1 MNRKD
6 QEKLQVWQE
15 RLALA
20 ENAIAGERERML
32 RREQQYEG
40 GHTIYA
46 PDGTKAK
53 ESLASHVRNVSFE
66 IIETQVDS
74 TIPSPKVTAVREED
88 EWLADVIEA
97 MLRDVMDRLPSE
109 RMNDEGERLSPVQG
123 GYGLLVDWLD
133 SVSGKD
139 WLGDLKVSLVHPYG
153 IVPQAGMTQVAD
165 MDFFFLKTPQTKRQI
180 RKFYGVDVN
189 DENESDPDAR
199 RLGASADTTDQ
210 LVTMVTAY
218 YRNGKGGIGRLRWVN
233 DVVLEDLED
242 YQLRRVH
249 RCTAC
254 GAVGDGKKC
263 AYCGSKKFEDE
274 VMEYEEL
281 TEDIVLRSGAVIPAV
296 STVRDELG
304 QPVALEAGVLL
315 PQMQPGGG
323 PAVAMMEAAYR
334 QEQTR
339 IPYRRYGREG
349 SVILCDLKEFFP
361 SAPRRTLL
369 DRHLRYMPEGPIR
382 ALADEMVLTAPE
394 TEPGRGMP
402 LGMEQ
407 SQQEMV
413 ALPSAVDNWLR
424 CQMHMEAQHYMD
436 DYVILVPPGVD
447 AAAVL
452 EAFIARCEALG
463 LRVNRRK
470 CRYAPLRRPF
480 RYCKTKFRLTE
491 TGRVVTHRTGDAQR
505 RCRRKMR
512 LLAARGDWEGVRAQ
526 IVSAKGYYKR
536 HNDNGRLTALR
547 ALHSA
552 LRKERAA

>member
-1 MNRKD
+1 MTSAERREGRYQRRKARR
-6 QEKLQVWQE
+6 QE
-15 RLALA
+15 RRQRRMAAL
-20 ENAIAGERERML
+20 
-32 RREQQYEG
+32 
-40 GHTIYA
+40 
-46 PDGTKAK
+46 GT
-53 ESLASHVRNVSFE
+53 
-66 IIETQVDS
+66 
-74 TIPSPKVTAVREED
+74 
-88 EWLADVIEA
+88 
-97 MLRDVMDRLPSE
+97 
-109 RMNDEGERLSPVQG
+109 
-123 GYGLLVDWLD
+123 
-133 SVSGKD
+133 
-139 WLGDLKVSLVHPYG
+139 
-153 IVPQAGMTQVAD
+153 
-165 MDFFFLKTPQTKRQI
+165 
-180 RKFYGVDVN
+180 
-189 DENESDPDAR
+189 
-199 RLGASADTTDQ
+199 
-210 LVTMVTAY
+210 
-218 YRNGKGGIGRLRWVN
+218 
-233 DVVLEDLED
+233 
-242 YQLRRVH
+242 
-249 RCTAC
+249 
-254 GAVGDGKKC
+254 
-263 AYCGSKKFEDE
+263 
-274 VMEYEEL
+274 
-281 TEDIVLRSGAVIPAV
+281 TEDIARFDRMYQCGKDCCRGVRWKTSIQAFEAELFLRTAWSCRLVESGAWHPQRKPIHFSVMERGK
-296 STVRDELG
+296 VRPIDAPHVDDR
-304 QPVALEAGVLL
+304 QVQKVHSRFVLT
-315 PQMQPGGG
+315 PCYG
-323 PAVAMMEAAYR
+323 PAMIYDNGASQQGKGLEFAYR
-334 QEQTR
+334 R
-339 IPYRRYGREG
+339 LKRALMRHYRRYGREG

-361 SAPRRTLL
+361 SAPRRALL
-369 DRHLRYMPEGPIR
+369 DRHRRYMPEGPIR

>member
-1 MNRKD
+1 MTSAERREGRYQRRKARR
-6 QEKLQVWQE
+6 QE
-15 RLALA
+15 RRQRRMAALGTIEDIARFDRMYQCGKDCCRGVRWKTSIQAFEA
-20 ENAIAGERERML
+20 ELFL
-32 RREQQYEG
+32 RTAWSCRLVEG
-40 GHTIYA
+40 GAWRPQRRPVHFTVMERGKVRPIDAPHVDDRQVQKAHSRFVLTPCYGPAMIY
-46 PDGTKAK
+46 DNG
-53 ESLASHVRNVSFE
+53 AS
-66 IIETQVDS
+66 Q
-74 TIPSPKVTAVREED
+74 
-88 EWLADVIEA
+88 
-97 MLRDVMDRLPSE
+97 
-109 RMNDEGERLSPVQG
+109 QG
-123 GYGLLVDWLD
+123 KGLEFA
-133 SVSGKD
+133 
-139 WLGDLKVSLVHPYG
+139 Y
-153 IVPQAGMTQVAD
+153 
-165 MDFFFLKTPQTKRQI
+165 
-180 RKFYGVDVN
+180 
-189 DENESDPDAR
+189 R
-199 RLGASADTTDQ
+199 RLK
-210 LVTMVTAY
+210 
-218 YRNGKGGIGRLRWVN
+218 R
-233 DVVLEDLED
+233 
-242 YQLRRVH
+242 
-249 RCTAC
+249 
-254 GAVGDGKKC
+254 
-263 AYCGSKKFEDE
+263 
-274 VMEYEEL
+274 
-281 TEDIVLRSGAVIPAV
+281 
-296 STVRDELG
+296 
-304 QPVALEAGVLL
+304 AL
-315 PQMQPGGG
+315 M
-323 PAVAMMEAAYR
+323 R
-334 QEQTR
+334 H
-339 IPYRRYGREG
+339 YRRYGREG

-369 DRHLRYMPEGPIR
+369 DRHRRYMPEGPIR

-470 CRYAPLRRPF
+470 CRYVPLRRPF

-491 TGRVVTHRTGDAQR
+491 TGRVVTHRAGDAQR

-512 LLAARGDWEGVRAQ
+512 LLAAGGDWEGVRAQ

>member
-1 MNRKD
+1 MGLSDFKITDADITSKGVQASPDQLSGTAEDNKKVFDRLTSGPVRDGHNKLIDALVALGVEQLIQYGSEDIKYIRLNADEHIEVPPFHVPRESREHAGRHGPTLPGDYHMTSAERREGRYQRRKARR
-6 QEKLQVWQE
+6 QE
-15 RLALA
+15 RRQRRMAALGTIEDIARFDRMYQCGKDCCRGVRWKTSIQAFEA
-20 ENAIAGERERML
+20 ELFL
-32 RREQQYEG
+32 RTAWSCRLVEG
-40 GHTIYA
+40 GAWRPQRKPVHFTVMERGKVRPIDAPHVDDRQVQKAHSRFVLTPCYGPAMIY
-46 PDGTKAK
+46 DNG
-53 ESLASHVRNVSFE
+53 AS
-66 IIETQVDS
+66 Q
-74 TIPSPKVTAVREED
+74 
-88 EWLADVIEA
+88 
-97 MLRDVMDRLPSE
+97 
-109 RMNDEGERLSPVQG
+109 QG
-123 GYGLLVDWLD
+123 KGLEFA
-133 SVSGKD
+133 
-139 WLGDLKVSLVHPYG
+139 Y
-153 IVPQAGMTQVAD
+153 
-165 MDFFFLKTPQTKRQI
+165 
-180 RKFYGVDVN
+180 
-189 DENESDPDAR
+189 R
-199 RLGASADTTDQ
+199 RLK
-210 LVTMVTAY
+210 
-218 YRNGKGGIGRLRWVN
+218 R
-233 DVVLEDLED
+233 
-242 YQLRRVH
+242 
-249 RCTAC
+249 
-254 GAVGDGKKC
+254 
-263 AYCGSKKFEDE
+263 
-274 VMEYEEL
+274 
-281 TEDIVLRSGAVIPAV
+281 
-296 STVRDELG
+296 
-304 QPVALEAGVLL
+304 AL
-315 PQMQPGGG
+315 M
-323 PAVAMMEAAYR
+323 R
-334 QEQTR
+334 H
-339 IPYRRYGREG
+339 YRRYGREG

-361 SAPRRTLL
+361 SAPRRALL
-369 DRHLRYMPEGPIR
+369 DRHRRYMPEGPIR